1 MARAGAGG
9 CEDNSAM
16 SGTRRGMTPR
26 MRGNGSAASTD
37 DFAARSAGDSGR
49 DGAGATPMER
59 RTAAG
64 DSIAVGGSRSG
75 SYAAKEAAAKPMGAG
90 PNPNSPKPSAITVTE
105 QAPKTIPRTVRSG
118 AENRRKTM
126 GEEVLE

>member
-1 MARAGAGG
+1 
-9 CEDNSAM
+9 
-16 SGTRRGMTPR
+16 MTPR

-37 DFAARSAGDSGR
+37 AFPARSAGESGR
-49 DGAGATPMER
+49 KVAGEPPVLERPAT
-59 RTAAG
+59 AG
-64 DSIAVGGSRSG
+64 LSIAVGGSRSG

>member
-49 DGAGATPMER
+49 EGAGEPPVLERPAT
-59 RTAAG
+59 AG
-64 DSIAVGGSRSG
+64 LSIAVGGSRSG

-105 QAPKTIPRTVRSG
+105 QDAMTIPTTVIRG
-118 AENRRKTM
+118 ADN
-126 GEEVLE
+126 